1 MLHLIDPARPVTG
14 TGAVAAGDVTM
25 PYPPDQ
31 HVLAYVL
38 AAAGFAMLAA
48 VLAAL
53 GILLARERGKRV
65 DRGGHARPAVDR
77 DAWMERLDDVV
88 ARSARGDLADNEAM
102 RELALI
108 ARGYASERL
117 GRDLGAHTLAD
128 LRGERRVDGLD
139 LLRATVSALYP
150 PEFADPRS
158 NAQAQDATVEQAA
171 GWVRMMIERWR

>member
-1 MLHLIDPARPVTG
+1 M
-14 TGAVAAGDVTM
+14 AAGGATL

-31 HVLAYVL
+31 NVPAYAL
-38 AAAGFAMLAA
+38 TAAGFAVLAA
-48 VLAAL
+48 VLVAL

-65 DRGGHARPAVDR
+65 GRGGHARPAADR
-77 DAWMERLDDVV
+77 DAWLKRLDDVV
-88 ARSARGDLADNEAM
+88 ARSERGDLADDEAM

-139 LLRATVSALYP
+139 LLRATVAALYP

-158 NAQAQDATVEQAA
+158 NAQAQDATVGQAA